1 MRHLVVFVFP
11 ALSGEEAGLAHVEV
25 EALQASVAEA
35 LRKQKK
41 LLAFDPVSSDTK
53 KSVFLGLGLD

>member
-35 LRKQKK
+35 L
-41 LLAFDPVSSDTK
+41 PTK
-53 KSVFLGLGLD
+53 KSC